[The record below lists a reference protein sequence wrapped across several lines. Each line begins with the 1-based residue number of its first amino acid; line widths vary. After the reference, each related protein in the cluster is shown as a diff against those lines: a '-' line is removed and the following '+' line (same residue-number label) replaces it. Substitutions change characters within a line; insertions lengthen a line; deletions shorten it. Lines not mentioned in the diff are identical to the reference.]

1 MEIKDV
7 ENLAELA
14 RIELSEEEKGQI
26 LKDMEGILDYV
37 KQVEAVH
44 IEDKKSVYDL
54 YNVWREDVLEPREFS
69 EKLIK
74 DQFPASQDGFVKV
87 KKIL

>member
-14 RIELSEEEKGQI
+14 KIDLTQIEKEKL
-26 LKDMEGILDYV
+26 LKDMDGILSYV
-37 KQVEAVH
+37 KQIEEVEVPDFDIVEIH
-44 IEDKKSVYDL
+44 R
-54 YNVWREDVLEPREFS
+54 NQFREDEILE
-69 EKLIK
+69 K
-74 DQFPASQDGFVKV
+74 DFDKEQILAQFPDRYENFVKV

>member
-14 RIELSEEEKGQI
+14 KIDLTDSEKGKL
-26 LKDMEGILDYV
+26 LKDMEGILNYV
-37 KQVEAVH
+37 KQIENVEVFDVDFDNSH
-44 IEDKKSVYDL
+44 I
-54 YNVWREDVLEPREFS
+54 NQFREDELI
-69 EKLIK
+69 EKDFDKENIIN
-74 DQFPASQDGFVKV
+74 QFPDKYENFVKV

>member
-14 RIELSEEEKGQI
+14 KIDLSDAEKEKL
-26 LKDMEGILDYV
+26 LKDMEGILNYV
-37 KQVEAVH
+37 KQIENVEVPDVDFDNSH
-44 IEDKKSVYDL
+44 INKF
-54 YNVWREDVLEPREFS
+54 REDELEQ
-69 EKLIK
+69 K
-74 DQFPASQDGFVKV
+74 DFDNIINQFPDKYENFVKV